1 MATLTGI
8 AFLSHQAGSFL
19 GAWGGG
25 MIFAK
30 LGNYDRAWQA
40 AVIIGLIAG
49 CFQMLMNV
57 KPPVRREAVPS
68 VVPSAA

>member
-1 MATLTGI
+1 M
-8 AFLSHQAGSFL
+8 

-25 MIFAK
+25 VIFAH

-40 AVIIGLIAG
+40 AVVIGLIAG

-57 KPPVRREAVPS
+57 KPPVLRDAVPR
-68 VVPSAA
+68 VMPNAA